1 MAFWGMK
8 LTETDEFCQVYDLYM
23 DLYDTGMEP
32 SAITAHLL
40 DAQTGEIP
48 DCVYLAIAKAEWV
61 LCAQSEEIL
70 NQVRCIIDSGVNIE
84 YYRSLGFSETE
95 LMQRQAHLQ
104 KFWIDLRTPKAKA
117 RKRRISSYN
126 QIKHLPKGTVAWYE
140 ADGGYYGFVVLDA
153 VYDGRLLVITKR
165 LSVPPAT
172 QAEVLDAA
180 GLTAIWMALPVTPKG
195 SHPVGRIE
203 ITDSYNGRAGM
214 LFCKAMGFGVNYS
227 FYLDECHLRGLCDL
241 GGVPLRELLEAE
253 RLPIRFYNEDS
264 AEQMVRMVKELAENP
279 ASAFAGQII
288 RDALSCRYLYE

>member
-40 DAQTGEIP
+40 DTQTGEIP
-48 DCVYLAIAKAEWV
+48 DCVYLAIAKAEWI
-61 LCAQSEEIL
+61 LCAQSEKIL
-70 NQVRCIIDSGVNIE
+70 NRVRYIIDSGVNIE
-84 YYRSLGFSETE
+84 YYRSLGFSEAE
-95 LMQRQAHLQ
+95 LTQRQAHLQ
-104 KFWIDLRTPKAKA
+104 KFWIDLQTSKAKA
-117 RKRRISSYN
+117 RKRRISPCN

-140 ADGGYYGFVVLDA
+140 ANGGYHGFLVLEA
-153 VYDGRLLVITKR
+153 VYDGRLLAITER

-180 GLTAIWMALPVTPKG
+180 GLTAIWMVLPVTPKG
-195 SHPVGRIE
+195 HHPLGTMK

-214 LFCKAMGFGVNYS
+214 FFCKAMGFGVNYS

-241 GGVPLRELLEAE
+241 EGVCLREFLDAR

-264 AEQMVRMVKELAENP
+264 AEQMIRMVKELSENP
-279 ASAFAGQII
+279 ASAFAGEVI
-288 RDALSCRYLYE
+288 REALSCRYLYE